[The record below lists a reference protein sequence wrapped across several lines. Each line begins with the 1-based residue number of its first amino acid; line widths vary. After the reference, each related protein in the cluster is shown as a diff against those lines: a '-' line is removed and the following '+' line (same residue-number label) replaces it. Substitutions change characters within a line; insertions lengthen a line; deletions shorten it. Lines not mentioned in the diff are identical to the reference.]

1 MASVTVEKEGVYQKL
16 LDFLGSA
23 IATFPDRRQGK
34 NRQYSIMDIA
44 RGAFGVFFCQSPS
57 FLAHQ
62 QLMEQAQGRNNGRAL
77 FGVERLP
84 SDNHIRAQL
93 DAVDP
98 QLLRPVF
105 QQTSEYLIKEK
116 ALEKF
121 RSLGNTLLVAL
132 DGTGYFSSEKV
143 HCDQCSVARHK
154 DGRTLYTHSVMMAA
168 VVAPGVPHVIPLQP
182 EFIRPQD
189 GTDKQ
194 DCEQRAAHRWLT
206 EIAPLYSDLDITLL
220 GDALYATQP
229 LIQEVLD
236 ADMGYLFTAKEDSQR
251 YLYEEIGSLERL
263 GEVHRLE
270 RRNWTGRKHQTW
282 RYRWVNGVRL
292 RNSDDSLNVNWAE
305 LSISGEDGKTSF
317 HTACIGSH
325 EVSEQNVEEL
335 IRAARTRWKIENE
348 DINTLKT
355 KGYHFE
361 HNFGHGKQFL
371 APTLLSLNLIAF
383 LFHTVL
389 ELLDR
394 RCALIRDTLP
404 RRDTFFQHLGVLT
417 QYMCFEGWQQ
427 LMLFMLEGLKLA
439 DPDG

>member
-1 MASVTVEKEGVYQKL
+1 MEREGVYQKL
-16 LDFLGSA
+16 LGFLGTA
-23 IATFPDRRQGK
+23 IAAFPDLRKGK
-34 NRQYSIMDIA
+34 NRHYSMADIA

-62 QLMEQAQGRNNGRAL
+62 QLMEQAQGRNNGRTL
-77 FGVERLP
+77 FGVQRLP
-84 SDNHIRAQL
+84 SDNHIRAHL
-93 DAVDP
+93 DGVDP

-105 QQTSEYLIKEK
+105 QQTSQYLSREK
-116 ALEKF
+116 VLEKF
-121 RSLGNTLLVAL
+121 RSVGNTLLVAL
-132 DGTGYFSSEKV
+132 DGTGYFGSESI
-143 HCDQCSVARHK
+143 HCDQCSVAHHK
-154 DGRTLYTHSVMMAA
+154 DGRTMYSHSVVLAA
-168 VVAPGVPHVIPLQP
+168 VVAPKLPQVIPLQP

-194 DCEQRAAHRWLT
+194 DCEQRAARRWLAQV
-206 EIAPLYSDLDITLL
+206 APQYSELDITLL
-220 GDALYATQP
+220 GDAMYATQP

-236 ADMGYLFTAKEDSQR
+236 AQMNYLFTAKEDSHR
-251 YLYEEIGSLERL
+251 YLYEEIASLEKL
-263 GEVHRLE
+263 GEVSSLQRKL
-270 RRNWTGRKHQTW
+270 WTGRKHQIW
-282 RYRWVNGVRL
+282 GYRWANGVRL

-305 LSISGEDGKTSF
+305 LSISGEDGKKTF
-317 HTACIGSH
+317 HTAFIGSH
-325 EVSEQNVEEL
+325 LVSEKNVEEL
-335 IRAARTRWKIENE
+335 VQAARTRWKIENE

-361 HNFGHGKQFL
+361 HNFGHGKRFL
-371 APTLLSLNLIAF
+371 AQTLLSLNLLAF

-394 RCALIRDTLP
+394 RCALIRATLP
-404 RRDTFFQHLGVLT
+404 RRDTFFQHVGVLT

>member
-1 MASVTVEKEGVYQKL
+1 MEQEGVCQKL
-16 LDFLGSA
+16 LGFLGSA
-23 IATFPDRRQGK
+23 IAAFPDLRQGK
-34 NRQYSIMDIA
+34 NCRYSMADIA

-62 QLMEQAQGRNNGRAL
+62 QLMEQAQGRNNARAL

-84 SDNHIRAQL
+84 SDNHIRTHL

-98 QLLRPVF
+98 QLLGSVF
-105 QQTSEYLIKEK
+105 QQTSEYLITEK
-116 ALEKF
+116 VLEKF
-121 RSLGNTLLVAL
+121 RSLGNTLLVAM
-132 DGTGYFSSEKV
+132 DGTGYFGSENI
-143 HCDQCSVARHK
+143 HCDQCSVAHHK
-154 DGRTLYTHSVMMAA
+154 DGRTAYSHSVLLAA
-168 VVAPGVPHVIPLQP
+168 VVAPKMRHVIPLQP
-182 EFIRPQD
+182 EFIHPQD

-194 DCEQRAAHRWLT
+194 DCEQRAARRWLAHV
-206 EIAPLYSDLDITLL
+206 APLYSDLDVTLL
-220 GDALYATQP
+220 GDAIYATQP
-229 LIQEVLD
+229 VIQEVLD
-236 ADMGYLFTAKEDSQR
+236 AEMGYLFTAKENSQR
-251 YLYEEIGSLERL
+251 YLFEEIASLEKL
-263 GEVHRLE
+263 GEVHFLE
-270 RRNWTGRKHQTW
+270 RKHWTGRRHQIW
-282 RYRWVNGVRL
+282 RYRWANGVRL

-305 LSISGEDGKTSF
+305 LTISNEDGKTTF

-325 EVSEQNVEEL
+325 LVSEHNVEEVVQ
-335 IRAARTRWKIENE
+335 AARTRWKIENE

-361 HNFGHGKQFL
+361 HNFGHGNQFL
-371 APTLLSLNLIAF
+371 AQTLLSLNLLAF

-417 QYMCFEGWQQ
+417 QYM
-427 LMLFMLEGLKLA
+427 LEGLKLA

>member
-1 MASVTVEKEGVYQKL
+1 MEREGVYQKL
-16 LDFLGSA
+16 LGFLGSA
-23 IATFPDRRQGK
+23 IAAFPDLRKGK
-34 NRQYSIMDIA
+34 NQQYSMMDIA

-62 QLMEQAQGRNNGRAL
+62 QLMEQAQGRNNGRTL
-77 FGVERLP
+77 FGVQRLP

-105 QQTSEYLIKEK
+105 QQTSQYLITEK
-116 ALEKF
+116 VLEKF
-121 RSLGNTLLVAL
+121 RSVGNTLLVAL
-132 DGTGYFSSEKV
+132 DGTGYFGSQSI
-143 HCDQCSVARHK
+143 HCDQCSVAHHK
-154 DGRTLYTHSVMMAA
+154 EGRTVYSHSVMLAA
-168 VVAPGVPHVIPLQP
+168 VVAPNLPHVIPLQP

-194 DCEQRAAHRWLT
+194 DCEQRAARRWLAQV
-206 EIAPLYSDLDITLL
+206 APQYSDLDITLL

-236 ADMGYLFTAKEDSQR
+236 AEMGYLFTAKEDSHR
-251 YLYEEIGSLERL
+251 YLYEEIASLEKL
-263 GEVHRLE
+263 GEVHVLQRK
-270 RRNWTGRKHQTW
+270 RWTGRKHQLCS
-282 RYRWVNGVRL
+282 YRWANGVRL

-305 LSISGEDGKTSF
+305 LVISGGDGKKTF
-317 HTACIGSH
+317 RIAFIGSH
-325 EVSEQNVEEL
+325 PVSEENVEEL
-335 IRAARTRWKIENE
+335 VQAARTRWKIENE

-361 HNFGHGKQFL
+361 HSFGHGKLFL
-371 APTLLSLNLIAF
+371 AQTLLSLNLLAF

-394 RCALIRDTLP
+394 RCALIRATLP
-404 RRDTFFQHLGVLT
+404 RRDTFFQHVGVLT

>member
-1 MASVTVEKEGVYQKL
+1 
-16 LDFLGSA
+16 
-23 IATFPDRRQGK
+23 
-34 NRQYSIMDIA
+34 MDIA

-62 QLMEQAQGRNNGRAL
+62 QLMEQAQGRNNGRTL

-84 SDNHIRAQL
+84 SDNHIRTHL

-105 QQTSEYLIKEK
+105 QQTSEYLIQEK
-116 ALEKF
+116 VLEQF
-121 RSLGNTLLVAL
+121 RSLNNTLLVAI

-143 HCDQCSVARHK
+143 HCTQCSVARHK
-154 DGRTLYTHSVMMAA
+154 DGRTLYTHNVLLAA
-168 VVAPGVPHVIPLQP
+168 VVAPKISHVIPLQP

-189 GTDKQ
+189 GSDKQ
-194 DCEQRAAHRWLT
+194 DCEQRAAHRWLA
-206 EIAPLYSDLDITLL
+206 EVAPRYSELDVTLL
-220 GDALYATQP
+220 GDAMYATQAV
-229 LIQEVLD
+229 IQDVLD
-236 ADMGYLFTAKEDSQR
+236 AEMGYLFTAKEDSHR
-251 YLYEEIGSLERL
+251 YLYEEISSLEKL
-263 GEVHRLE
+263 GEVHGLE
-270 RRNWTGRKHQTW
+270 RTRWNGRKRQTW
-282 RYRWVNGVRL
+282 TYRWANGVRL
-292 RNSDDSLNVNWAE
+292 RNSDDSLNVNWTE
-305 LSISGEDGKTSF
+305 LSISDEDGKKTF

-325 EVSEQNVEEL
+325 EVSGQNVEDL
-335 IRAARTRWKIENE
+335 MQAARTRWKIENE

-361 HNFGHGKQFL
+361 HNFGHGKLFL

-404 RRDTFFQHLGVLT
+404 RRETFFQHLGVLA

-439 DPDG
+439 DPDR

>member
-1 MASVTVEKEGVYQKL
+1 MEQEGVYQKL
-16 LDFLGSA
+16 LGLLGSA
-23 IATFPDRRQGK
+23 IAAFPDLRQGK
-34 NRQYSIMDIA
+34 NRHYSMADIA

-84 SDNHIRAQL
+84 SDNHIRAHL
-93 DAVDP
+93 DGVDP

-105 QQTSEYLIKEK
+105 QQTSEFLIKEK
-116 ALEKF
+116 VLEKF
-121 RSLGNTLLVAL
+121 RSVGNTLLVAL
-132 DGTGYFSSEKV
+132 DGTGYFGSESI
-143 HCDQCSVARHK
+143 HCDQCNVAHHK
-154 DGRTLYTHSVMMAA
+154 DGRTVYSHSVVLAA
-168 VVAPGVPHVIPLQP
+168 VVAPKLRHVIPLQP

-194 DCEQRAAHRWLT
+194 DCEQRAARRWLA
-206 EIAPLYSDLDITLL
+206 EVAPRYSDLDVTLL
-220 GDALYATQP
+220 GDAIYATQP
-229 LIQEVLD
+229 VIQEVLD
-236 ADMGYLFTAKEDSQR
+236 AEMGYLFTAKEDSQR
-251 YLYEEIGSLERL
+251 YLFQEIASLEKL
-263 GEVHRLE
+263 GEVHALE
-270 RRNWTGRKHQTW
+270 RKRWTGRQHRIW
-282 RYRWVNGVRL
+282 RYRWANGVRL

-305 LSISGEDGKTSF
+305 LTISDEDGNTTF

-325 EVSEQNVEEL
+325 LVSEENIEEL
-335 IRAARTRWKIENE
+335 VQAARTRWKIENE
-348 DINTLKT
+348 NINTLKT

-361 HNFGHGKQFL
+361 HNFGHGKLFL
-371 APTLLSLNLIAF
+371 AQTLLSLNLIAF

-394 RCALIRDTLP
+394 RCALIRGTLP

-417 QYMCFEGWQQ
+417 QYMCFQGWQQ

>member
-1 MASVTVEKEGVYQKL
+1 MEREGVYQKL
-16 LDFLGSA
+16 LGFLGTA
-23 IATFPDRRQGK
+23 ITAFPDLRQGK
-34 NRQYSIMDIA
+34 NLHYSMADIA

-62 QLMEQAQGRNNGRAL
+62 QLMEQAQGCNNGRAL
-77 FGVERLP
+77 FGVQRLP
-84 SDNHIRAQL
+84 SDNHIRAHL

-105 QQTSEYLIKEK
+105 HQTSQYLITEK
-116 ALEKF
+116 VLEKF
-121 RSLGNTLLVAL
+121 RSVGNTVLVAL
-132 DGTGYFSSEKV
+132 DGTGYFSSESI
-143 HCDQCSVARHK
+143 HCAQCSVAHHK
-154 DGRTLYTHSVMMAA
+154 DGRTVYSHSVMLAA
-168 VVAPGVPHVIPLQP
+168 VVAPKLSHVIPLQP

-194 DCEQRAAHRWLT
+194 DCEQRAARRWLT
-206 EIAPLYSDLDITLL
+206 QVAPLYSDLDITLL
-220 GDALYATQP
+220 GDAMYATQP

-236 ADMGYLFTAKEDSQR
+236 AEMGYLFTAKEDSQR
-251 YLYEEIGSLERL
+251 YLFEEIASLEKL
-263 GEVHRLE
+263 GEVSSLQRK
-270 RRNWTGRKHQTW
+270 RWTGRKHQIW
-282 RYRWVNGVRL
+282 SYRWANGVRL

-305 LSISGEDGKTSF
+305 LSISGEDGKVTF
-317 HTACIGSH
+317 HTAFIGSH
-325 EVSEQNVEEL
+325 LVSEENVEEL
-335 IRAARTRWKIENE
+335 VQAARTRWKIENE

-371 APTLLSLNLIAF
+371 AQTLLSLNLLAF

-394 RCALIRDTLP
+394 RCALIRATLP
-404 RRDTFFQHLGVLT
+404 RRDTFFQHVGVLT
-417 QYMCFEGWQQ
+417 QYMCFQGWQQ